1 MPVLFWNI
9 GTNSDCNSLYYLNRV
24 VTAHKTIVI
33 FGVSAYDAFEPSL
46 GIGTGVTDKPKS
58 NALQRTWAWS
68 LRLHRTYRDT
78 NWAMVDQGVVSGVN
92 FLTMVILARSLGV
105 EQFGRFSIAWL
116 VLLFFKS
123 IQAALVVSPMMSI
136 GPKQAPE
143 ALPLYYGAVVVQQA
157 AIALLT
163 FLFIAVAVPAAGMM
177 PVDLGLAGLG
187 LALGAAAA
195 ADQLQDF
202 VRRYLYTRQRAFA
215 ACWNDIVCYGFRT
228 VLLLGMLYFGAT
240 SSALALWLVAASSAL
255 AVGIGALLI
264 EPVRF
269 ERPVFFATCGHHWA
283 FSKWLFGS
291 SILRWMS
298 GHLIV
303 LMSGGI
309 LGAYAVG
316 AIRSTTN
323 ILAPVQVFLLAL
335 SNIAPVK
342 AARLFHDE
350 GAARLLRYLGKL
362 TLVGMAVTVAMVIFG
377 SIFADQIVRLLYGE
391 DYLPYAY
398 LIHWWAIIYLIGFL
412 EFPLE
417 VGLKAIEHTRPFFY
431 TVVVEAIF
439 AASASYLLA
448 LYFGLPGVMFG
459 ILVVKIIPVSVLSVS
474 FLRRLPPWRHLAAP
488 KG

>member
-1 MPVLFWNI
+1 
-9 GTNSDCNSLYYLNRV
+9 
-24 VTAHKTIVI
+24 
-33 FGVSAYDAFEPSL
+33 
-46 GIGTGVTDKPKS
+46 
-58 NALQRTWAWS
+58 
-68 LRLHRTYRDT
+68 
-78 NWAMVDQGVVSGVN
+78 VN
-92 FLTMVILARSLGV
+92 FLTMVILARMLGV

-123 IQAALVVSPMMSI
+123 IQAALVVAPMMSI
-136 GPKQAPE
+136 GPKQAPDQH
-143 ALPLYYGAVVVQQA
+143 PLYYGAVVVQQA

-163 FLFIAVAVPAAGMM
+163 FLIIAAAIPVAGMM
-177 PVDLGLAGLG
+177 PVDLGLGGLG
-187 LALGAAAA
+187 IALGAAAA
-195 ADQLQDF
+195 TDQLQDF

-215 ACWNDIVCYGFRT
+215 ACLNDVVCYGGRT
-228 VLLLGMLYFGAT
+228 LFLLGMLHFGAT
-240 SSALALWLVAASSAL
+240 SSALALWLIAAASAL
-255 AVGIGALLI
+255 AACMGALLI

-269 ERPVFFATCGHHWA
+269 ERRFFVGTCGHHWA

-335 SNIAPVK
+335 GNIAPVK
-342 AARLFHDE
+342 AARLFHE
-350 GAARLLRYLGKL
+350 QGAAPLLRYLVKL
-362 TLVGMAVTVAMVIFG
+362 TVVGLAVTVAMVIFG
-377 SIFADQIVRLLYGE
+377 SIFADQIVGLLYGDE
-391 DYLPYAY
+391 YRPYAY

-439 AASASYLLA
+439 TVAASYMLA

-474 FLRRLPPWRHLAAP
+474 FLRRLPPWRPLTTPEA
-488 KG
+488 